1 MNFIKTKNRS
11 ISGDFV
17 GEKKVVIKMDWL
29 DYVMAVVAVV
39 SGIAAMAFVVWEILE
54 SDLGRQFLRG
64 RRQRKKERLLY
75 ELRKMGVKVVEAD
88 RLEKYC
94 KKCES
99 PYDEWATEIDIKD
112 FLRFKYRE
120 KISDEDIK
128 EIAKKI
134 AKHYTRRRGAG
145 DLLTLEEL
153 MYARLWFD
161 GCYVSETKTDEE

>member
-1 MNFIKTKNRS
+1 
-11 ISGDFV
+11 
-17 GEKKVVIKMDWL
+17 MDWL
-29 DYVMAVVAVV
+29 DWILCIISGAVIVVQCVLFVTIIVAD
-39 SGIAAMAFVVWEILE
+39 
-54 SDLGRQFLRG
+54 SDWWRNLRKKS
-64 RRQRKKERLLY
+64 RLRKKERLIY